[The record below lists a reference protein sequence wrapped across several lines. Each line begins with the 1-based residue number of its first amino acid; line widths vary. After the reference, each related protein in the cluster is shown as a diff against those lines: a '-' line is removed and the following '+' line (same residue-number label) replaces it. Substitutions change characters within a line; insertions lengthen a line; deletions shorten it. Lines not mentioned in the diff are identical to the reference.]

1 MRSRISLYLLLLAM
15 VFLFGCSGG
24 GSHSAGGGVPAPPPG
39 PQLVSMKLDVEVP
52 DQAQRAIQGRSQI
65 FEVVAE
71 VVDRN
76 TLDPG
81 TLSGRKIVSRGAA
94 TVGDTD
100 RTVKILLDVIPGIWD
115 IYIFGLDSQGRVVAL
130 FTIDQLA
137 ITPGV
142 VIERKV
148 NLQFQS
154 QSVVVTPANQSIQI
168 GQQLQF
174 SALVFLPTG
183 TSTSVT
189 WASDNPA
196 IASVDAN
203 GLVTGVAPGTTN
215 IRAISTVDS
224 TLQGFTPVTVLAAT
238 VQSLDL
244 VFSDPTNTLQVG
256 QAGTSFV
263 TTANLSNNTTL
274 DVTGQATYTV
284 ADPTI
289 LAVDP
294 TTGAVTALA
303 AGTTTVLAS
312 FAGADSALVTITVL
326 ATDPRLVV
334 VQSTGLGNDPVVSFT
349 MNTATGALTQVDN
362 EVLGNNVSFGMGA
375 DNLNDLVFVSRS
387 GGNVVPFLVDAAGLM
402 TPLPVL
408 TGFTAPR
415 ALDGDNRLLY
425 VADGLVGVDTIN
437 TFLFDGVQYNPVA
450 LGFTAASNN
459 IRTVLANSAIPA
471 LFTGSFGTLNLDGY
485 TLAGTGQPN
494 GIVAGSPL
502 PFVTFPN
509 ALAYSP
515 NNDMIISAN
524 TEPANGEL
532 NTVDIDG
539 AGNIL
544 GLIDSHPLIGS
555 NARAVAVHPNGF
567 VYVAAGAGTTTI
579 NVFQVDAAGTITA
592 LPALNQPA
600 AGQVFSLAIDPTGS
614 FLIYPV
620 LDPIPPGTNDQI
632 AVRRINADGSL
643 GAVVGT
649 PLARPFQLELLP

>member
-1 MRSRISLYLLLLAM
+1 MRSRTILYLLALL
-15 VFLFGCSGG
+15 FLVGCSGG
-24 GSHSAGGGVPAPPPG
+24 GSSSAGGGVPAPPPG
-39 PQLVSMKLDVEVP
+39 PQLVSMKLDVAVP
-52 DQAQRAIQGRSQI
+52 DQAQRGVQGRSQV

-76 TLDPG
+76 SLEQG

-94 TVGDTD
+94 TVGDED
-100 RTVKILLDVIPGIWD
+100 RTVKILLDIIPGIWD
-115 IYIFGLDSQGRVVAL
+115 IYIFGLDSQGKVVAL

-154 QSVVVTPANQSIQI
+154 QGVVVNPANQAIQI

-174 SALVFLPTG
+174 SALVFLPAG

-189 WASDNPA
+189 WVSDDPA
-196 IASVDAN
+196 IATVDAN
-203 GLVTGVAPGTTN
+203 GLVTGGAPGTTN
-215 IRAISTVDS
+215 IRAISTVDNS
-224 TLQGFTPVTVLAAT
+224 LQGFAQLTVLAAT
-238 VQSLDL
+238 VQTLDL

-256 QAGTSFV
+256 QVGTSFL
-263 TTANLSNNTTL
+263 TTANLSNNTTQ

-289 LAVDP
+289 LTVDP

-303 AGTTTVLAS
+303 PGTTTVLAS
-312 FAGADSALVTITVL
+312 FAGVDSALVSITVL

-334 VQSTGLGNDPVVSFT
+334 VQSNGLGNDPIVSFT
-349 MNTATGALTQVDN
+349 MDTSTGALTQVDS

-375 DNLNDLVFVSRS
+375 DNLNDLVFVSRT

-425 VADGLVGVDTIN
+425 VVNGLGGVDTIN

-459 IRTVLANSAIPA
+459 IFAALANSAIPA
-471 LFTGSFGTLNLDGY
+471 LFTGSFGTFNLDGY

-494 GIVAGSPL
+494 GNVAGSPL
-502 PFVTFPN
+502 SFVTAPT

-515 NNDMIISAN
+515 NNDMIIAAN

-532 NTVDIDG
+532 NTVDIDS

-544 GLIDSHPLIGS
+544 GQIDLHPLVGS

-567 VYVAAGAGTTTI
+567 VYVAAGAANTTI
-579 NVFQVDAAGTITA
+579 NVFQVDAAGIITA
-592 LPALNQPA
+592 LPAFNQA
-600 AGQVFSLAIDPTGS
+600 VVGQVFSLAIDPTGS
-614 FLIYPV
+614 FLVYPELNNNQV
-620 LDPIPPGTNDQI
+620 T
-632 AVRRINADGSL
+632 VRPINADGSL
-643 GAVVGT
+643 GAPVGT
-649 PLARPFQLELLP
+649 TLTRPFVLELLP